1 MAFPGVSTVK
11 ESTCQC
17 RRYRFNSWAGKMPW
31 RRKWQPTPVFLPG
44 QSHGQR
50 SLVGYSPWG
59 RKDSDTSVQLSTHV
73 GNLVSPWSRVVS
85 LLGLAV
91 GNLSPGASNRDEGV
105 FAPQNSAGY
114 LGLNSHSRDP
124 NSIRR
129 KMYLMCLEDPG

>member
-1 MAFPGVSTVK
+1 M
-11 ESTCQC
+11 
-17 RRYRFNSWAGKMPW
+17 
-31 RRKWQPTPVFLPG
+31 
-44 QSHGQR
+44 
-50 SLVGYSPWG
+50 GYSPWG

-129 KMYLMCLEDPG
+129 KMHLMCLEDPG